1 MIIID
6 LHKNSPFLIT
16 LRTCFLLG
24 FFLCLHTQAAA
35 QESMLPDVSYPLLEK
50 LVFTARENYP
60 RVKANQTRIN
70 VANLR
75 IQQAQLG
82 WFDFLSFSA
91 FYSPSSTQAIT
102 GGSLTGTQ
110 LGFFMNLGVLFQKPN
125 TVKIA
130 REESKL
136 AQHTYQEY
144 LLTIESEVKQRYFRY
159 VQQNALLRVA
169 HSNSI
174 DVDNIFKVLKIRF
187 EKGEETFE
195 NFSRVVTQLT
205 EAKQRIVDAEASL
218 LITKTSLEELL
229 GKKLEE
235 VK

>member
-1 MIIID
+1 MI
-6 LHKNSPFLIT
+6 N
-16 LRTCFLLG
+16 LRAPLLLG
-24 FFLCLHTQAAA
+24 LFWLMGTGLAA
-35 QESMLPDVSYPLLEK
+35 QESMLPDISYPLLEK
-50 LVFTARENYP
+50 LVFTARQNYP

-75 IQQAQLG
+75 IQQAQLS

-91 FYSPSSTQAIT
+91 FYSPSSAQNIT

-110 LGFFMNLGVLFQKPN
+110 FGFFMNLGVLFQKPN

-130 REESKL
+130 REESQL

-169 HSNSI
+169 HANSI
-174 DVDNIFKVLKIRF
+174 DVDNVFKVLKVRF
-187 EKGEETFE
+187 EKGEESFE

-218 LITKTSLEELL
+218 LITKTSLEELV